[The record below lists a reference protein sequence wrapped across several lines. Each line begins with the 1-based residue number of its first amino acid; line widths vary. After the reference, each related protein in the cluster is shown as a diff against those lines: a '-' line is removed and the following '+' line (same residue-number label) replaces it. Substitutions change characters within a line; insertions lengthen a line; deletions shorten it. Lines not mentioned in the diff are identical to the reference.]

1 MADLV
6 DTAAGCVGATACTL
20 GGLPF
25 DVAKARLQAGGA
37 GHAYSGLADCL
48 LTTARTEG
56 ALALYRGMV
65 PALSSALAE
74 NSVGITVQRSLRRAL
89 GVDDGGQRPSVG
101 TELGLGAVTGVFT
114 SVAICPFEV
123 LKVRLQLNHD
133 LVDAGPAAL
142 LRELRSL
149 VGSEGLSGL
158 YRGIG
163 SLVCRDVP
171 YNTLFYGSYESLCTL
186 FMRLTGVQRKE
197 ELATGWVFL
206 SGGLGGCI
214 GWSLVL
220 PFDVVKTRVQSG
232 AESRAL
238 PLVRRIVATEGV
250 QGLFR
255 GWTAAVV
262 RAFPANACL
271 FLGVEVTTRLL
282 RPATSRRDATAVPP
296 PPPAVPAAGAGA
308 VAALSP
314 REEGRA

>member
-1 MADLV
+1 MKKETRPALPTPSIPPRMADLV

-171 YNTLFYGSYESLCTL
+171 YNTLFYG
-186 FMRLTGVQRKE
+186 
-197 ELATGWVFL
+197 
-206 SGGLGGCI
+206 
-214 GWSLVL
+214 
-220 PFDVVKTRVQSG
+220 
-232 AESRAL
+232 
-238 PLVRRIVATEGV
+238 
-250 QGLFR
+250 
-255 GWTAAVV
+255 AA
-262 RAFPANACL
+262 P
-271 FLGVEVTTRLL
+271 
-282 RPATSRRDATAVPP
+282 RPAASFRPPAAPAPAHPRPPPLQARTSRSARSSC
-296 PPPAVPAAGAGA
+296 G
-308 VAALSP
+308 
-314 REEGRA
+314 

>member
-1 MADLV
+1 
-6 DTAAGCVGATACTL
+6 
-20 GGLPF
+20 
-25 DVAKARLQAGGA
+25 
-37 GHAYSGLADCL
+37 
-48 LTTARTEG
+48 
-56 ALALYRGMV
+56 
-65 PALSSALAE
+65 
-74 NSVGITVQRSLRRAL
+74 
-89 GVDDGGQRPSVG
+89 
-101 TELGLGAVTGVFT
+101 
-114 SVAICPFEV
+114 
-123 LKVRLQLNHD
+123 
-133 LVDAGPAAL
+133 
-142 LRELRSL
+142 
-149 VGSEGLSGL
+149 
-158 YRGIG
+158 
-163 SLVCRDVP
+163 
-171 YNTLFYGSYESLCTL
+171 
-186 FMRLTGVQRKE
+186 MRLTGVQRKE

-296 PPPAVPAAGAGA
+296 PPPAVPAVPAAGAGA